1 MILNETPSKRRII
14 KLKHRR
20 GATVTTKIIIS
31 TNPDLSQNL
40 NTFRGIKGRGYL
52 VAAA

>member
-20 GATVTTKIIIS
+20 GATVTTKIIIYKS
-31 TNPDLSQNL
+31 RFVSKFKYISRNK
-40 NTFRGIKGRGYL
+40 RKGV
-52 VAAA
+52 VAAE